1 MLTAHSMVN
10 PLEQQ
15 PRVDAVAPW
24 RELAAHVL
32 AFVPA
37 RGPASLSASAY
48 TTFVRA
54 RFHPD
59 AWRLLDDAAPTL
71 AALHD
76 QAGLAAAGV
85 ELLPWCFR
93 DATRLAAALRA
104 EPTAW
109 TLADVD
115 HPAALALA
123 VSPSAALSSLTAL
136 AATEMALASRSFLA
150 GYAQHLGPAMQVA
163 VEAVG
168 PWMARAGGPRAGR
181 WGRGGLR
188 PVGSAGA
195 AGKGVGGLWWRRACG
210 VGGGAAAVDG
220 APPSHAALQWLHERA
235 VLAAQAVSPRRQYLD
250 VEAVAWRAL
259 TALVQDSA
267 LAAEHVAWQGRFDS
281 RAVADRAARVAEDA
295 VEAVVT
301 RLRG

>member
-93 DATRLAAALRA
+93 DATRLTAALRA

-150 GYAQHLGPAMQVA
+150 GYAQHLGPAMEVA

-168 PWMARAGGPRAGR
+168 PWMARAGALAP
-181 WGRGGLR
+181 
-188 PVGSAGA
+188 
-195 AGKGVGGLWWRRACG
+195 
-210 VGGGAAAVDG
+210 GGGAEAGCALSAVLGPRGRAWAGIGGDAPAVLVG
-220 APPSHAALQWLHERA
+220 APLPWTGLPPSHAALQWLHERA